1 MEISSHIQDVKGTF
15 NQTAPK
21 GQSMNKNMLNVMVGT
36 VAAIIV
42 AELLQKK
49 TPLGRMLGI

>member
-1 MEISSHIQDVKGTF
+1 
-15 NQTAPK
+15 
-21 GQSMNKNMLNVMVGT
+21 MNKNMLNVMVGT